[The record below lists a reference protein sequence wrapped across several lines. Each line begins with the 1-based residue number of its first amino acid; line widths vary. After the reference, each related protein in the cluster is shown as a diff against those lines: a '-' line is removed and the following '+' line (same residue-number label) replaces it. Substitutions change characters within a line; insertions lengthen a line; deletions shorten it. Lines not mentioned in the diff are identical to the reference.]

1 MQSLLSPRCLGGM
14 IHVSQWHIVSR
25 MGDVAG
31 MGLPGSERAGRAGGS
46 GRKRLHRWQGAQAAR
61 VGPQG
66 LLQVL

>member
-14 IHVSQWHIVSR
+14 IPVSQGHIVSR

-31 MGLPGSERAGRAGGS
+31 RGLPGSEGAGRAGGS
-46 GRKRLHRWQGAQAAR
+46 GRKRLHRWRGAQAAR